1 MWGCLQN
8 RRFVVKVKQIIIFV
22 LVLVVGLIAAQQQ
35 DEKPRTPHVVMSEDA
50 AAKLLLKKVGPT
62 YPAEVKATHT
72 AGQIV
77 VWMVIDREGNISQAI
92 PVARDLANRKSVNAD
107 DLRLR
112 DAASKAVKQWKYRPY
127 RTPGGEVAE
136 VGTSVVL
143 KFDFT
148 AEPTAADAA
157 PAAPVI
163 AHPEPGIAGA
173 NKIHDVVPV
182 YPQMARIAHI
192 QGDVLVSAIINKH
205 GEVENLRPISGHPI
219 LIQAALDAVKQWKYT
234 PFTANGEPVE
244 IETVVRV
251 TFRM

>member
-1 MWGCLQN
+1 
-8 RRFVVKVKQIIIFV
+8 VKVKQILIFV
-22 LVLVVGLIAAQQQ
+22 LVLVVGLVAAQQQ
-35 DEKPRTPHVVMSEDA
+35 DEKPRTPHVVISEA
-50 AAKLLLKKVGPT
+50 VAAKLVLKKVGPT

-77 VWMVIDREGNISQAI
+77 VWMVINGEGNVAQAI
-92 PVARDLANRKSVNAD
+92 PVARDLANRKSINAD

-112 DAASKAVKQWKYRPY
+112 DAVSNAVKQWQYRPY
-127 RTPGGEVAE
+127 RTPGGEAVE

-148 AEPTAADAA
+148 AEPTAADAPA
-157 PAAPVI
+157 PSVI
-163 AHPEPGIAGA
+163 AHLEPGIAGA
-173 NKIHDVVPV
+173 NKIHDVAPV

-192 QGDVLVSAIINKH
+192 QGDVLMSAIINKR

-219 LIQAALDAVKQWKYT
+219 LVQAALDAVKHWKYT
-234 PFTANGEPVE
+234 PFITNGAPVE
-244 IETVVRV
+244 VETVVKV